1 MVEMVGWL
9 ESWKVG
15 MLDSW
20 KVGWSESQKV
30 RKSESWKVGWSESQ
44 KVRKSESWKVGM
56 VRKSESQKV
65 RKSESQ
71 KVRKSESQKVRKSD
85 SLVRIVR
92 MIRFRYNGQNAIVRI
107 IRLAT
112 WNAQEFWLA
121 FLGPSFHSIELF
133 ISLTLSAPQKES
145 KFLIQ
150 NY

>member
-1 MVEMVGWL
+1 ME
-9 ESWKVG
+9 
-15 MLDSW
+15 
-20 KVGWSESQKV
+20 WSESQKV
-30 RKSESWKVGWSESQ
+30 GKLESG
-44 KVRKSESWKVGM
+44 KVGM

-65 RKSESQ
+65 G
-71 KVRKSESQKVRKSD
+71 KSD
-85 SLVRIVR
+85 SLIRIVR

-121 FLGPSFHSIELF
+121 FLGPSFHSIQLF

>member
-1 MVEMVGWL
+1 L

-15 MLDSW
+15 KLDSW

-30 RKSESWKVGWSESQ
+30 RKSESWKVG
-44 KVRKSESWKVGM
+44 M
-56 VRKSESQKV
+56 V

-121 FLGPSFHSIELF
+121 FLGPSFHSIQLF